1 MAQSANLQTGKLSSV
16 RAVKLF
22 NIGQVLNVL
31 SSDFPDLTPSKLRF
45 LEEQGLVTPQRTPS
59 GYRKFTELD
68 IERIQI
74 VLELQRDQYLPLKV
88 IRNYLADL
96 DEGKQPS
103 LPGGTVNPQHLRQ
116 SRGKKLSKLELVAET
131 AITDALIQETQ
142 AALLFAQ
149 EPSQALDL
157 ALPRFIVH
165 LQRFGIQPRHLRGI
179 KASAEREIGIIEG
192 VVAPVLGKNDTASRS
207 RAAHY
212 AAEIENQF
220 SAIRAELIRSVIG
233 KIDA

>member
-1 MAQSANLQTGKLSSV
+1 MAQVANAKLYAARPS
-16 RAVKLF
+16 KLF

-31 SSDFPDLTPSKLRF
+31 NPDFPDLTPSKLRF

-96 DEGKQPS
+96 DEGRQPN

-116 SRGKKLSKLELVAET
+116 GKGKKFTNLELIAET
-131 AITDALIQETQ
+131 AITDALIQEAQ
-142 AALLFAQ
+142 DVLLIGQ
-149 EPSQALDL
+149 EPFEASDVEIAR
-157 ALPRFIVH
+157 AIVH

-220 SAIRAELIRSVIG
+220 SSIRAELKPSVIS
-233 KIDA
+233 KIDG